1 MKFKLSWVAPGLL
14 ALVAAIVTSPQAAAQ
29 NYPSRPVKL
38 IVPFAPGGPNDIVAR
53 LLAQKLHEALGGTF
67 VVDNLPGGGGTIGT
81 GHAANQPSDGHTL
94 LVANQDIVIQ
104 SVIRAKVPYDPLGS
118 FVPISQVV
126 FAPQLVVVTSSL
138 SAKDMKELIALLRA
152 NPGKYAYGTPGYG
165 TMPHIAGEW
174 LFRVENGVDI
184 TFVPFQGGA
193 PLQQALLASQ
203 VQLSE
208 NVISSVRPHLT
219 QGILRA
225 LAVTDLKR
233 TRFFPDVPT
242 LAEQGITGH
251 ERGFWMGVFTRAGTP
266 QPIVD
271 LLQAQISRI
280 MQLPD
285 IKQRID
291 TMGWDATHTS
301 SAEFAALMKSETEK
315 WTKVIRNTKIRID

>member
-1 MKFKLSWVAPGLL
+1 MKSNLSRVAAGVL
-14 ALVAAIVTSPQAAAQ
+14 ALVAAIATSPQGAAQ

-38 IVPFAPGGPNDIVAR
+38 IVPFAPGGPNDILAR
-53 LLAQKLHEALGGTF
+53 LLAQKLHEALGGVF
-67 VVDNLPGGGGTIGT
+67 VVENLPGGGGTIGA
-81 GHAANQPSDGHTL
+81 GNAANQPLDGHTL
-94 LVANQDIVIQ
+94 LVTNQDIIIQ
-104 SVIRAKVPYDPLGS
+104 SVIRAKVAYDPLGS
-118 FVPISQVV
+118 FVPISQLV

-138 SAKDMKELIALLRA
+138 PAKDMKELIALLKA
-152 NPGKYAYGTPGYG
+152 NPGKFAYGTPGYG
-165 TMPHIAGEW
+165 TLPHIAGEW
-174 LFRVENGVDI
+174 LFRVENGVDV

-193 PLQQALLASQ
+193 PLQQALLAGQ

-219 QGILRA
+219 QGTLRA
-225 LAVTDLKR
+225 VAVTDLKR

-251 ERGFWMGVFTRAGTP
+251 ERGFWAGVFARAGTS
-266 QPIVD
+266 QPIVK
-271 LLQAQISRI
+271 LLEAQVTRI

-301 SAEFAALMKSETEK
+301 SAEFAALMKSEAEK
-315 WTKVIRNTKIRID
+315 WTKVVRDTKIKID